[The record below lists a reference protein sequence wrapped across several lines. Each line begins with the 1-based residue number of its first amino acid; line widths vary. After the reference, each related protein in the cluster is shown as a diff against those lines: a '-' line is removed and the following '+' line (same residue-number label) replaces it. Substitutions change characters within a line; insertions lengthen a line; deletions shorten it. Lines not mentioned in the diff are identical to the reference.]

1 MGPRSRNEQENPPVT
16 PSTGFENP
24 AKRKLAAGE
33 VVLCMG
39 LRQARTVDIAMV
51 AAACG
56 FDSVYVDL
64 EHSPTSLE
72 TASLICAGAIGL
84 GIAPLVRVPG
94 HLGHDATRV
103 LDGGALGV
111 IVPHVNTRA
120 EAEALVQGCKFP
132 PVGHR
137 SVMGTG
143 PALAY
148 RSLPLGEINHRLN
161 EQTLLIVMLETPQGI
176 ANADAIAS
184 VPGVDI
190 LLIGSNDLCTELG
203 IPGQLR
209 HPKLREAYETAAAAC
224 KAQRKVLGV
233 GGIRG
238 DLELQTDLVRMGA
251 RFIIAGSD
259 VSYLM
264 AAAKKDADTLRAIRA
279 G

>member
-1 MGPRSRNEQENPPVT
+1 MT
-16 PSTGFENP
+16 HTMTHDNP

-33 VVLCMG
+33 LVLCMG
-39 LRQARTVDIAMV
+39 LRQARTVDIAMI

-64 EHSPTSLE
+64 EHSPASLE
-72 TASLICAGAIGL
+72 TTSLICAGAIGL
-84 GIAPLVRVPG
+84 GITPLVRVPG
-94 HLGHDATRV
+94 HEGHVAARV

-111 IVPHVNTRA
+111 IAPHVNNRA
-120 EAEALVQGCKFP
+120 QAEALVRSCRFP

-143 PALAY
+143 PALGY
-148 RSLPLGEINHRLN
+148 RSMPLAEINHRLN
-161 EQTLLIVMLETPQGI
+161 EQTLLVVMLETPQGI
-176 ANADAIAS
+176 ENAGEIAA
-184 VPGVDI
+184 VAGIDI

-209 HPKLREAYETAAAAC
+209 HAKLREAYEKTAAAC
-224 KAQRKVLGV
+224 KAHRKALGV

-238 DLELQTDLVRMGA
+238 DLELQSDLVKMGA

-264 AAAKKDADTLRAIRA
+264 AAAKKDVETLRTIRVV
-279 G
+279 